1 MTTPSTYAEAIGD
14 RLPSDEERRGAE
26 QLRHIIA
33 HTREAGAPLRL
44 ARESGETAEITLA
57 PGLSELL
64 LDVLR
69 LISAGDAVTL
79 VPVSQRLTTQQAA
92 DLLNVSRP
100 YLISLL
106 EQKKIPHTLTGRHRR
121 IEARD
126 VFSYKSRRDAERR
139 AALAEMA
146 ELDGPDV

>member
-1 MTTPSTYAEAIGD
+1 MTTPSTYAEPIGE
-14 RLPSDEERRGAE
+14 RLPSDDERRGAD
-26 QLRHIIA
+26 QLRHVIA
-33 HTREAGAPLRL
+33 HSLEAGAPLRL
-44 ARESGETAEITLA
+44 ARDKGETAEITLA

-100 YLISLL
+100 HLITLL
-106 EQKKIPHTLTGRHRR
+106 DQGEIPHTLTGRHRR

-126 VFSYKSRRDAERR
+126 IFAYKSKRDSKRRS
-139 AALAEMA
+139 ALRTIAEM
-146 ELDGPDV
+146 DGPDI